1 MNTRPLCT
9 EFRYFC
15 ELILTLTGKPKS
27 GYAICPVCF
36 WEDDP
41 SAYEEPDEAFGC
53 NGVSLAQARENF
65 QKFGACREEMRKYTR
80 VPKAE
85 EMSSG

>member
-1 MNTRPLCT
+1 MKYRCPCCGFST
-9 EFRYFC
+9 FD
-15 ELILTLTGKPKS
+15 GKPKS

-85 EMSSG
+85 EMSSR